1 MRDVLNNQTDIFGNV
16 VQISEPKPAPKK
28 KPFKPKQVTVYYKFV
43 CTTAYNVY
51 TVYAQ
56 HKEQAFAKC
65 FRMYGQKPISIKQEY

>member
-1 MRDVLNNQTDIFGNV
+1 MKDFVKG
-16 VQISEPKPAPKK
+16 QISMFDTNVEVTEPKPAPKK
-28 KPFKPKQVTVYYKFV
+28 KAFKPKQVTVYYKFT

-65 FRMYGQKPISIKQEY
+65 YRMYGQKPISIKQEH